1 MICSATDSVSV
12 ITRMDATHLMTSFSW
27 AGMRRLELAVSSPV
41 TSVTTELFT
50 TEEGGACDT
59 WDNQHLPNIH
69 FGFGLCLKSTA
80 MVVILFV
87 KIKRSFSHAL
97 QKQCS
102 TYNIV

>member
-1 MICSATDSVSV
+1 MICVATDSVSV

-59 WDNQHLPNIH
+59 VDNQHLPNIH

-80 MVVILFV
+80 MVILFI
-87 KIKRSFSHAL
+87 KIKRSFSNAL
-97 QKQCS
+97 QMQYR

>member
-41 TSVTTELFT
+41 TSVTTELFS

-59 WDNQHLPNIH
+59 VALDNQHMPNIH

-80 MVVILFV
+80 MVILFI
-87 KIKRSFSHAL
+87 KIKRSFSMHCR
-97 QKQCS
+97 CS
-102 TYNIV
+102 TVRTI